1 MSEKR
6 LKVAVIGHGRMGR
19 LVEAIALE
27 RGHRVGAVFAGPGAP
42 ATGELEGHDVAI
54 EFTRPEAARANLE
67 RCLEAGVPV
76 VTGTTG
82 WAGPEE
88 MSRLRAVCESSGTG
102 LLFAPNFAIG
112 VFLFRR
118 IVQRAAELIATD
130 ELFDLWIEESHHRGK
145 ADWPSGTALALAND
159 ALARLP
165 RKTSIRHGAPDGPAR
180 PEELLVSSS
189 RGGHEPGLHRVLID
203 APDETIELVHRARS
217 RRVFASGAV
226 RAAEWLA
233 GRDGFHSLADFLDPE
248 ETRA

>member
-1 MSEKR
+1 MSEKT
-6 LKVAVIGHGRMGR
+6 LTVAVIGRGRMGR
-19 LVEAIALE
+19 LVETIAVE
-27 RGHRVGAVFAGPGAP
+27 RGHRIGGVFEGPRAP
-42 ATGELEGHDVAI
+42 GVAELEGHDVAI
-54 EFTRPEAARANLE
+54 EFTQPEAARANLE

-76 VTGTTG
+76 VSGTTG
-82 WAGPEE
+82 WAGARELE
-88 MSRLRAVCESSGTG
+88 DLRTRCEGSGTG
-102 LLFAPNFAIG
+102 LLLAPNFAIG

-118 IVQRAAELIATD
+118 LVQRAAELIAGD

-145 ADWPSGTALALAND
+145 ADWPSGTALALASD
-159 ALARLP
+159 ALERLP
-165 RKTSIRHGAPDGPAR
+165 RKTSVRHGAPDGPAR
-180 PEELLVSSS
+180 PEELHVSSS

-233 GRDGFHSLADFLDPE
+233 GRDGFHSLSDFLDPE

>member
-1 MSEKR
+1 MNENS
-6 LKVAVIGHGRMGR
+6 LTVAVIGHGRMGR
-19 LVEAIALE
+19 LVEQVVVE
-27 RGHRVGAVFAGPGAP
+27 RGHRVGGVFGGPEAP
-42 ATGELEGHDVAI
+42 SLAELEGHDVAI

-82 WAGPEE
+82 WAGPAEFDA
-88 MSRLRAVCESSGTG
+88 LRESCEASGTG

-118 IVQRAAELIATD
+118 LVQRAAELIAED

-145 ADWPSGTALALAND
+145 ADWPSGTALSLASD
-159 ALARLP
+159 VLERLP
-165 RKTSIRHGAPDGPAR
+165 RKTSLRRGAPDGPAR

-189 RGGHEPGLHRVLID
+189 RGGFEPGLHRVLID
-203 APDETIELVHRARS
+203 GPDETIELVHRARS
-217 RRVFASGAV
+217 RRVFASSAV

-233 GRDGFHSLADFLDPE
+233 GRGGFHSLSDFLTPE

>member
-1 MSEKR
+1 MSTLR
-6 LKVAVIGHGRMGR
+6 IGVIGHGRMGR
-19 LVEAIALE
+19 FVEEILLE
-27 RGHRVGAVFAGPGAP
+27 RGHELGAVFTGPEPP
-42 ATGELEGHDVAI
+42 AESELQGLDVAI
-54 EFTRPEAARANLE
+54 EFTTPQAARANLE

-82 WAGPEE
+82 WTGEE
-88 MSRLRAVCESSGTG
+88 ELAAMRSLSESTGTG
-102 LLFAPNFAIG
+102 FLFAPNFAIG

-118 IVQRAAELIATD
+118 IVERAAELIADD
-130 ELFDLWIEESHHRGK
+130 ELFDLWIEEAHHRGK

-159 ALARLP
+159 ALAKLP
-165 RKTSIRHGAPDGPAR
+165 RKTDIRRGAPEGPAR

-189 RGGHEPGLHRVLID
+189 RGGFEPGLHRVVVD

-233 GRDGFHSLADFLDPE
+233 TTGGFHTLADFLE
-248 ETRA
+248 SRA

>member
-1 MSEKR
+1 MSENPLR
-6 LKVAVIGHGRMGR
+6 IAIIGHGRMGR
-19 LVEAIALE
+19 LVEQIAVE
-27 RGHRVGAVFAGPGAP
+27 RGHRVGAVFGGPEPP
-42 ATGELEGHDVAI
+42 ASSELKGHDVAI

-82 WAGPEE
+82 WAGPEDFDA
-88 MSRLRAVCESSGTG
+88 LRESCESSGTG

-118 IVQRAAELIATD
+118 LVQRAAELMADD

-145 ADWPSGTALALAND
+145 ADWPSGTALALAGD
-159 ALARLP
+159 ALERLP
-165 RKTSIRHGAPDGPAR
+165 RKTSLRHGAPDGPAR
-180 PEELLVSSS
+180 PEELLVSSA
-189 RGGHEPGLHRVLID
+189 RGGYEPGLHRVVID

-233 GRDGFHSLADFLDPE
+233 GRGGFHSLTDFLTPE